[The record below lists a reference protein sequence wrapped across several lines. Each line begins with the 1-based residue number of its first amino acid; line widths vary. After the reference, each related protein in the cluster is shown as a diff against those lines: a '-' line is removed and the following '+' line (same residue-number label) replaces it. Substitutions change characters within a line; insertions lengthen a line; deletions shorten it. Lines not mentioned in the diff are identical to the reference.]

1 MLGDES
7 HPTDQSLCLI
17 QSVRHTEARYSAVPG
32 ETLTVWHMVL
42 APHGYADIWVSKG
55 GPFGAAMMRTSLVV
69 KIHHAYI
76 QMLCLEF
83 NRSSFCLQDYYLWPP
98 KTGSP

>member
-32 ETLTVWHMVL
+32 ETLTVWHMFT
-42 APHGYADIWVSKG
+42 APQGYADIWVSKG
-55 GPFGAAMMRTSLVV
+55 GEFGTPRMHAWPVTEIL
-69 KIHHAYI
+69 HAYRERGHAA
-76 QMLCLEF
+76 QLKKET
-83 NRSSFCLQDYYLWPP
+83 QA
-98 KTGSP
+98 